1 MSGHSK
7 WSTIKRKKGKTDQQR
22 AKIFT
27 KVGREIS
34 VCVREGGPDPNA
46 NGKLRDL
53 IAKAKSLNVPN
64 ENIERIIKK
73 SAGGDDKNSY
83 EDIVYEGYGPSGV
96 AVIVEALTD
105 NRNRTAGDLRH
116 YFDKFGGNL
125 GQTGSV
131 SFQFERKGIIQ
142 LGDEGLNEEKLFED
156 MLECGGE
163 DLDED
168 EGLYTVMTE
177 WSALQNVRDALE
189 ERGYHIASAE
199 VAYIP
204 QTSVTLTDEEQVKKM
219 SLLLEHLEDNDDVQN
234 VFHNWDMPDEEE

>member
-1 MSGHSK
+1 M
-7 WSTIKRKKGKTDQQR
+7 
-22 AKIFT
+22 
-27 KVGREIS
+27 
-34 VCVREGGPDPNA
+34 
-46 NGKLRDL
+46 RDL

-73 SAGGDDKNSY
+73 SAGGDDKNNY
-83 EDIVYEGYGPSGV
+83 EDIVYEGYGPNGV
-96 AVIVEALTD
+96 AVIIEALTD

-131 SFQFERKGIIQ
+131 SFLFERKGIIQ
-142 LGDEGLNEEKLFED
+142 LSDEKINEEKLFED

-177 WSALQNVRDALE
+177 WGAVRNVRDALE
-189 ERGYHIASAE
+189 ERGYHIGSAE
-199 VAYIP
+199 VAYLP
-204 QTSVTLTDEEQVKKM
+204 TTSVSLSDEEQVKKM

-234 VFHNWDMPDEEE
+234 VFHNWDMPDEEEE